1 MKPRTLLLVIT
12 LFVIEITL
20 NAQIPYFSGTAGNGN
35 LYGYTSLKIRPGMNA
50 QETYSCFQYGIG
62 NHLVAGT
69 DIYTTC
75 GSAYWGFLARAGKVI
90 SPYFGVGVQL
100 IPSFNLNYNFKYSY
114 TTVALYMNGQI
125 IDDGKLFWC
134 TNTWWGINKEANN
147 TIFNWEYIGYSFCL
161 PKERAITPMLGCLH
175 SLTFDQAI
183 DIAVGA
189 YYSVGKW
196 NFYLWGN
203 DLLKDNPRI
212 VVGID
217 FKLPMK

>member
-1 MKPRTLLLVIT
+1 
-12 LFVIEITL
+12 
-20 NAQIPYFSGTAGNGN
+20 
-35 LYGYTSLKIRPGMNA
+35 
-50 QETYSCFQYGIG
+50 
-62 NHLVAGT
+62 
-69 DIYTTC
+69 
-75 GSAYWGFLARAGKVI
+75 
-90 SPYFGVGVQL
+90 
-100 IPSFNLNYNFKYSY
+100 
-114 TTVALYMNGQI
+114 
-125 IDDGKLFWC
+125 
-134 TNTWWGINKEANN
+134 
-147 TIFNWEYIGYSFCL
+147 
-161 PKERAITPMLGCLH
+161 MLGCLH